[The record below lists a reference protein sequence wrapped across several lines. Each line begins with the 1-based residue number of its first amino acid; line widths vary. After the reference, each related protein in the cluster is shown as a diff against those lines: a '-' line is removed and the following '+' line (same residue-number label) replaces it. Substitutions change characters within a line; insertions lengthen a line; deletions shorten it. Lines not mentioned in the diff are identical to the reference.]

1 MLIYITNRI
10 AVIVVQLYIRSKTI
24 NICFV
29 DKFIVLNYVI
39 IDFIYK
45 LTLYL
50 ILM

>member
-1 MLIYITNRI
+1 MRIYITNRL
-10 AVIVVQLYIRSKTI
+10 AVIVVELYIRSKTI

-29 DKFIVLNYVI
+29 DNVIVLNYVI
-39 IDFIYK
+39 IDVIYK